1 MRICIRDRQGL
12 VMLPEIPLEELA
24 ATLDAAAARLVATAG
39 IRKPPV
45 DALVVAHALGIAVA
59 TDDRQPGRARYVRL
73 AGFAGAAPRP
83 SILLRSEPRVE
94 RRQWAVAHEI
104 GEQAAHLVFSRL
116 GVDPR
121 VAPPAARETVANH
134 LAVRLLLPRAWFFPD
149 AIECAW
155 DVLALKQRYATAS
168 HELLARRML
177 DYSLPVMISVYDRGG
192 LSFRRGNAAG
202 RVSPPSPLERA
213 CCSAAHA
220 SGLPHDDRD
229 ALQSVQAW
237 PIHEPDWKREI
248 VRVEWV
254 QDGSADVG

>member
-1 MRICIRDRQGL
+1 
-12 VMLPEIPLEELA
+12 MLPEIPLEELA

-39 IRKPPV
+39 IDEPPV
-45 DALVVAHALGIAVA
+45 DVTIVAHALGIAVA

-73 AGFAGAAPRP
+73 AGFAGAAPQ
-83 SILLRSEPRVE
+83 SAILLRSEPRVE

-104 GEQAAHLVFSRL
+104 GEQTAHEVFSRL

-121 VAPPAARETVANH
+121 VAPPAARETVANQ
-134 LAVRLLLPRAWFFPD
+134 LAVRLLLPRDWFFPD
-149 AIECAW
+149 AIVCAW
-155 DVLALKQRYATAS
+155 DVFSLKRRYATAS

-177 DYSLPVMISVYDRGG
+177 DYSLPVLISVYDHGG

-202 RVSPPSPLERA
+202 RAPPPSALERA
-213 CCSAAHA
+213 CRAATHA
-220 SGLPHDDRD
+220 SGAPRRDRD
-229 ALQSVQAW
+229 AVQSVQAW

-254 QDGSADVG
+254 ENFSDDFD